1 VKWNFPIVRGSFGAG
16 VLSTGGGIV
25 FAGTADGDL
34 IALDSKSGK
43 PLWHFQTGGDVNSS
57 PMSYSVGGKQ
67 FVAISAGNVL
77 YSFALPD

>member
-1 VKWNFPIVRGSFGAG
+1 
-16 VLSTGGGIV
+16 V

-34 IALDSKSGK
+34 IGLDSKSGK
-43 PLWHFQTGGDVNSS
+43 PLWYFQTGGDVNSC

-67 FVAISAGNVL
+67 FVAISPGNVL